1 MKVKVR
7 RWPDAH
13 PKTPTLDAWFLWM
26 IGRMPGECFERIAL
40 RHGRENCLYN
50 PSHHGELCPSN
61 GEHQGIECR
70 CDECDYY
77 LDCFPES
84 F

>member
-7 RWPDAH
+7 RWPGAGC
-13 PKTPTLDAWFLWM
+13 PALDAWFLWR

-40 RHGRENCLYN
+40 RHGREHYLYQ
-50 PSHHGELCPSN
+50 PSRQGESCPSN
-61 GEHQGIECR
+61 GAQPGIECR

-77 LDCFPES
+77 LTCFPEYAK
-84 F
+84 